1 VIRAAKRIRG
11 LLVTGTGTGVGKTVV
26 ASAIAARLSA
36 RGERVAVFKPAVTGL
51 DEPDG
56 SPPDH
61 ELLRASAR
69 STQEPDDVAPYRF
82 GPAVSPHL
90 AAESAGVRIE
100 PSRLLER
107 AAEAAAGAD
116 ALIAEGVGGLM
127 VPLAGDYLIRDF
139 AIDLD
144 LPLVIAANPGLGTI
158 NHTLL
163 TLEAARAVGLDV
175 ASVVLTPWPQKAGEL
190 ERSNRAVIATLGRVE
205 VATLP
210 RIDISSPQRVLGE
223 LPIQSWLARSGSGGR
238 EEAAASA

>member
-1 VIRAAKRIRG
+1 VA
-11 LLVTGTGTGVGKTVV
+11 GTGTGVGKTVV
-26 ASAIAARLSA
+26 ASAIAARLAA

-51 DEPDG
+51 DDQAA
-56 SPPDH
+56 SAPDH

-69 STQEPDDVAPYRF
+69 STQEADEVAPYRF

-116 ALIAEGVGGLM
+116 ALIVEGVGGLM
-127 VPLAGDYLIRDF
+127 VPLAGDYLIRDL

-158 NHTLL
+158 NHSLL

-175 ASVVLTPWPQKAGEL
+175 ASVVLTPWPHEAGEL
-190 ERSNRAVIATLGRVE
+190 ERSNRAAIAALGRVE

-210 RIDISSPQRVLGE
+210 RLEASSALRAVGD
-223 LPIQSWLARSGSGGR
+223 LPIDSWLARSGSDGR